1 MHQTTFRQ
9 HQVVSSP
16 GENRWAFEGGD
27 SYLFEFA

>member
-16 GENRWAFEGGD
+16 GENRGAFEGGD
-27 SYLFEFA
+27 SYLFECV